1 MLPYARHL
9 AASSTPGR
17 TKRSPHDFMRTPRQR
32 RKAFE
37 KEAQAIVKAFEAS
50 HPGFPKPQ
58 TFEERDAACAVHPGF
73 AAFCAKLDRLAGK
86 WGQ

>member
-9 AASSTPGR
+9 AASRTPGR
-17 TKRSPHDFMRTPRQR
+17 TKRSPHDFIRSPRQCR
-32 RKAFE
+32 RAFE
-37 KEAQAIVKAFEAS
+37 KEALALVKAFEAS

-58 TFEERDAACAVHPGF
+58 TLEEREGLRANHPHF
-73 AAFCAKLDRLAGK
+73 AKFCAKLDRLAAK